1 MFFEQHLIGAMQNFG
16 YVIGDPKTKRAAVV
30 DPSFDA
36 RILQKVAKENGYSI
50 ELIFNTHHHRDHVFD
65 YERLADE
72 TGARGDAHR
81 LSEVRKDVV
90 LEGGSIAKV
99 GELKG
104 TVGHTLGHAPGPS
117 GYIVSSPVLTGD

>member
-16 YVIGDPKTKRAAVV
+16 YIIGDPRTKHEAVV

-65 YERLADE
+65 NERLADE
-72 TGARGDAHR
+72 TGAKVVAHR

-90 LEGGSIAKV
+90 LEDGSIRKV
-99 GELKG
+99 VELKLK
-104 TVGHTLGHAPGPS
+104 VVHTTGLRRASLSSIGA
-117 GYIVSSPVLTGD
+117 GYSF

>member
-16 YVIGDPKTKRAAVV
+16 YIIGEPRTKHAAVV

-65 YERLADE
+65 NERLSGE
-72 TGARGDAHR
+72 TGAQGAAQRFCEGC
-81 LSEVRKDVV
+81 KDVV
-90 LEGGSIAKV
+90 LGGWRVGEGGGLEVK
-99 GELKG
+99 
-104 TVGHTLGHAPGPS
+104 
-117 GYIVSSPVLTGD
+117 